1 MSNKTSQNKMGTM
14 PVGRLLLNMA
24 LPMMISMLVQA
35 LYNIVDSIFVSRISE
50 DALTAVSLAFP
61 VQNIMISVGTGIG
74 VGMNALLSRSL
85 GEHNQDSANK
95 AAQNGWFL
103 SLCGYGIFLLVG
115 LFFVKPFFRSQTD
128 IESIVDYGYTY
139 LSICCIVSF
148 GFYMQAIFER
158 MLQSTGR
165 TFYSMITQMTGA
177 IINIIL
183 DPILIFGLW
192 GMPKMGVAG
201 AAVATVMGQC
211 VAAFMAICFNAT
223 KNPDIHFTIKGFRPD
238 FSIIRKILTVSI
250 PSILMVSI
258 GSIMN
263 FGMNKILLSFTSTA
277 AAVFGAYFKLQSFVF
292 MPIFGLNNGMVPI
305 ISYNYGSRNRERILK
320 TIKLSVVF
328 AIAIMLCGLCVAQI
342 IPDKL
347 LLLFNASENMLD
359 IGVPAIRTITLS
371 FVFAG
376 YCIVISSV
384 FQAFGNGMYSMFI
397 SFIRQ
402 IVVLLPVAY
411 LFSLTGVLN
420 YVWLAF
426 PIAEIFSVT
435 VSTLLM
441 IRLYKKTIKN
451 L

>member
-1 MSNKTSQNKMGTM
+1 MKENKENKMGSM
-14 PVGRLLLNMA
+14 PVGKLLLNMA

-35 LYNIVDSIFVSRISE
+35 LYNIVDSVFVSRISE

-85 GEHNQDSANK
+85 GEHKQEAANH
-95 AAQNGWFL
+95 AATNGWFL
-103 SLCGYGIFLLVG
+103 SLCGYVIFLIVG
-115 LFFVKPFFRSQTD
+115 LFFARPFFRSQTD
-128 IESIVDYGYTY
+128 IESIVDYGTTY
-139 LSICCIVSF
+139 LSICCIVSL
-148 GFYMQAIFER
+148 GFYMQSIFER

-165 TFYSMITQMTGA
+165 TIYSMITQMTGA

-183 DPILIFGLW
+183 DPILIFGLL
-192 GMPKMGVAG
+192 GIPAMGVAG
-201 AAVATVMGQC
+201 AAVATVLGQC
-211 VAAFMAICFNAT
+211 VAGAMAIYFNSR
-223 KNPDIHFTIKGFRPD
+223 KNPEIQFTLKGFRPN
-238 FSIIRKILTVSI
+238 FSIIRKILSVSI

-305 ISYNYGSRNRERILK
+305 LSYNYGARNKERILK
-320 TIKLSVVF
+320 TIKLSVIYAVV
-328 AIAIMLCGLCVAQI
+328 IMLCGLLVAQI

-347 LLLFNASENMLD
+347 LLLFNASENMLS

-376 YCIVISSV
+376 YCIVVSSV
-384 FQAFGNGMYSMFI
+384 FQAFGNGIYSMML
-397 SFIRQ
+397 SFVRQ
-402 IVVLLPVAY
+402 IVVLLPIAY

-426 PIAEIFSVT
+426 PIAEIFSVIIA
-435 VSTLLM
+435 TLLM
-441 IRLYKKTIKN
+441 IRLYRQLIKN